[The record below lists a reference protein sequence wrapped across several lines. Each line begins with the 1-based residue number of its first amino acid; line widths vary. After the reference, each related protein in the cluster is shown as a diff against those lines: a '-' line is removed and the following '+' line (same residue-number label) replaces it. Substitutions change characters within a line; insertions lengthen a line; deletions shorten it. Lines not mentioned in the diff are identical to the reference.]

1 MQTSKLTILSMLLAT
16 LSMLMLGAC
25 SDAIDPVVQDSVES
39 AGGKFLSISITAG
52 ALQNADAPKAS
63 RVVKPNLEG
72 STGTTA
78 QEGTSTPPNGGEEGD
93 GQEKGNANEF
103 AVERVS
109 VLLYQAPS
117 GVTIPENGVI
127 NLDKAITD
135 QIKVK
140 VFCYNTYGY
149 VSGPIGGTGKIIYTT
164 GSQELPD
171 DFKTGDYRFLI
182 VANRELTSLDG
193 GTLSEVR
200 DYVYNSEPF
209 DYGLKADGKTID
221 YEPSTYSNFAMSSV
235 KEHRIVIGKGAGHVG
250 DGSQDNPYTPVFDE
264 GSRYVEVER
273 LAARIDFAQEEKTEN
288 GIDLCKWNSTD
299 QCYDYAVID
308 QSGNQIATF
317 KLYYIFPFNMTRQGY
332 VFKHTTQ
339 GKDLNTCN
347 YLGRETDNTVV
358 DGGWIKHYATNY
370 VLDPM
375 TKIKGQAHVSYGHYY
390 VPQLYQPV
398 LANYAKILLERCKV
412 KSPDKMHTDQSN
424 TGRKYY
430 TVCYS
435 AENTMSIAAQQSV
448 APPIAHY
455 AAGLRFFGK
464 YVEEGKDPK
473 DASYIAL
480 DWFLRHSAPDGKA
493 ELTRPM
499 TYGVVR
505 NNIYRVYIKRIGK
518 QNGQVDLNVN
528 VRNVPWAVYTHSD
541 IVM

>member
-1 MQTSKLTILSMLLAT
+1 MHISKLTILSMLLAT

-39 AGGKFLSISITAG
+39 AGGKFISISITAG

-63 RVVKPNLEG
+63 RVVRPNLEG
-72 STGTTA
+72 GTGTTP

-93 GQEKGNANEF
+93 GQENGNANEF

-127 NLDKAITD
+127 NLDKTITD

-140 VFCYNTYGY
+140 VFCYNTYGN

-182 VANRELTSLDG
+182 VANKELTYLDG
-193 GTLSEVR
+193 RTLSEVR

-221 YEPSTYSNFAMSSV
+221 YDPNTYSNFAMSSV

-273 LAARIDFAQEEKTEN
+273 LAARIDFAQEES
-288 GIDLCKWNSTD
+288 KWNSTD
-299 QCYDYAVID
+299 KCYDYAVID
-308 QSGNQIATF
+308 QSGKQIATF

-339 GKDLNTCN
+339 GDDLNTCN

-358 DGGWIKHYATNY
+358 DGGWEKHYATNY

-375 TKIKGQAHVSYGHYY
+375 TKIKGKGHVSYGHYY

-398 LANYAKILLERCKV
+398 LANNAKILLERCKV

-424 TGRKYY
+424 VGRKYY

-435 AENTMSIAAQQSV
+435 SENTMSIAAQQSV
-448 APPIAHY
+448 APPY
-455 AAGLRFFGK
+455 SPLRCRFTFLWQVRERG
-464 YVEEGKDPK
+464 YRPK
-473 DASYIAL
+473 GCLIHRS
-480 DWFLRHSAPDGKA
+480 
-493 ELTRPM
+493 
-499 TYGVVR
+499 
-505 NNIYRVYIKRIGK
+505 
-518 QNGQVDLNVN
+518 
-528 VRNVPWAVYTHSD
+528 
-541 IVM
+541 

>member
-1 MQTSKLTILSMLLAT
+1 MQISKLTILSMLLAT

-52 ALQNADAPKAS
+52 ALQNADAPKTS
-63 RVVKPNLEG
+63 RVVRPNLEG
-72 STGTTA
+72 STSTTP

-93 GQEKGNANEF
+93 GQENGNANEF

-127 NLDKAITD
+127 NLDKTLTD

-164 GSQELPD
+164 GLQELPD

-182 VANRELTSLDG
+182 VANKELTYLDG
-193 GTLSEVR
+193 RTLSEVR

-221 YEPSTYSNFAMSSV
+221 YDPNTYSNFAMSSV

-264 GSRYVEVER
+264 GSKYVEVER
-273 LAARIDFAQEEKTEN
+273 LAARIDFAQEES
-288 GIDLCKWNSTD
+288 KWNSTD

-308 QSGNQIATF
+308 QTSGKQIATF

-339 GKDLNTCN
+339 GEDLNTCN

-358 DGGWIKHYATNY
+358 DGGWEKHYATNY

-375 TKIKGQAHVSYGHYY
+375 TKIKGQGHVSYGHYY

-398 LANYAKILLERCKV
+398 LANNAKILLERCKV
-412 KSPDKMHTDQSN
+412 KSPDKMVTDK

-435 AENTMSIAAQQSV
+435 SENTMSIAAQQSV

-464 YVEEGKDPK
+464 YVKVDTDPK

-493 ELTRPM
+493 ELTKPM

-518 QNGQVDLNVN
+518 QNEQVDLNVN

>member
-1 MQTSKLTILSMLLAT
+1 MQISKLTILSMLLAT

-25 SDAIDPVVQDSVES
+25 SDAIDPVVQDGVES

-63 RVVKPNLEG
+63 RVVRPNLEG
-72 STGTTA
+72 SSTGTTA

-117 GVTIPENGVI
+117 GVKIPENGVI
-127 NLDKAITD
+127 NLDKTITD

-140 VFCYNTYGY
+140 VFCYNTYGN

-193 GTLSEVR
+193 CTLSEVR

-264 GSRYVEVER
+264 GSKYVEVER
-273 LAARIDFAQEEKTEN
+273 LAARIDFAQEES
-288 GIDLCKWNSTD
+288 KWNSTD
-299 QCYDYAVID
+299 KCYDYAVID

-339 GKDLNTCN
+339 GIDLNTCN

-358 DGGWIKHYATNY
+358 DGGWEKHYATNY

-375 TKIKGQAHVSYGHYY
+375 TKIKGQGHVSYGHYY

-398 LANYAKILLERCKV
+398 LANNAKILLERCKV
-412 KSPDKMHTDQSN
+412 KSPDEMHTDQSK

-435 AENTMSIAAQQSV
+435 SENTMSIAAQQSV

-464 YVEEGKDPK
+464 YVKEGTDPK

-505 NNIYRVYIKRIGK
+505 NNIYRVYIKRIGE
-518 QNGQVDLNVN
+518 QNEQVELNVN